1 MNAVA
6 VALGVALLGGV
17 GSLVRFATYRVVVR
31 REPTDFPLGT
41 FLVNVVGAFLL
52 GLLIGID
59 AAHNAMLLLGT
70 GLLGGLTTFST
81 WMYESERLIVD
92 GERTGAIRN
101 LLVSTAVGLAAVAG
115 GVALGGIL

>member
-17 GSLVRFATYRVVVR
+17 GSLARFATYRVVVR
-31 REPTDFPLGT
+31 KEPTDFPFGT

-52 GLLIGID
+52 GLMFGVHAVHD
-59 AAHNAMLLLGT
+59 AMLVAGT
-70 GLLGGLTTFST
+70 GFVGGLTTFST

-92 GERTGAIRN
+92 GERTGAMRN
-101 LLVSTAVGLAAVAG
+101 IALSSAVGLAAVAA
-115 GVALGGIL
+115 GVALGHAL